1 MNNETTKSR
10 HNVLS
15 GANETVD
22 AALKSKNFVTVNELE
37 RLLKGAAKTRHPVRN
52 QAMIL
57 MMFWHGLRVTELC
70 QLNDSDLDIDAGR
83 LYVKRI
89 KNSLSTTHPMRSEV
103 LRTIK
108 RYRKIRGE
116 SFRPLFLTER
126 GDQFTRSP
134 INYILKRSAKLGG
147 LGFSVNPHM
156 LRHGC
161 GFALANMGHDTR
173 LIQDYLGHKD
183 IKNTVIYTRTT
194 AKRFEKIWD
203 AC

>member
-1 MNNETTKSR
+1 MNNKTTKSR

-22 AALKSKNFVTVNELE
+22 GALKSKNFVTVNELE
-37 RLLKGAAKTRHPVRN
+37 RLLKGATKTRHPVRN

-89 KNSLSTTHPMRSEV
+89 KNSLSTTHPVRPEV

-108 RYRKIRGE
+108 RYRKTRGE

-134 INYILKRSAKLGG
+134 INYILKQSAKFGG
-147 LGFSVNPHM
+147 LPFSVNPHM

-194 AKRFEKIWD
+194 AKRFEQIWD
-203 AC
+203 AR